1 MKRIVRD
8 ETIKWVLRKE
18 DGRTII
24 KLLFL
29 TERWT
34 KIDDLKPLL
43 LNAIF
48 FLRIFNPKRI
58 VAGTREADP

>member
-48 FLRIFNPKRI
+48 FLRIFNSKRI
-58 VAGTREADP
+58 VAGAREADP